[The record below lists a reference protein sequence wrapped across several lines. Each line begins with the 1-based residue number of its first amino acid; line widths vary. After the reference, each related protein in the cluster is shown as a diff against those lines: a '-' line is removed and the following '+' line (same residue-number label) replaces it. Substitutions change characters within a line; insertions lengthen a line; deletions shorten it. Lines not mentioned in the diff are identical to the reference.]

1 MLWSGN
7 GQICCFFF
15 PSLNWLTNLNI
26 EPRLEAKIWT
36 RTILKWH
43 CLRFA
48 LLSVVSVRTEEFL
61 SQSVTTLRLG
71 LRHPPC
77 EESPISSAVGPL
89 LHCGKMKKGIYG
101 MSAQGQECVHVFITC
116 VCVCVLPCAHIG
128 GNAPDIVAWFELQI
142 CLFYMKGILQLKFGL
157 GYFLNTP
164 SDLPPTGYPCSH
176 RLDMM
181 W

>member
-77 EESPISSAVGPL
+77 EESPISSAVGPP

-101 MSAQGQECVHVFITC
+101 MSAQGQECVHVFVTC
-116 VCVCVLPCAHIG
+116 VCVCVALCTYWRKCPGHCCMIWIANLPFLH
-128 GNAPDIVAWFELQI
+128 E
-142 CLFYMKGILQLKFGL
+142 
-157 GYFLNTP
+157 GYFAIKIWFRIF
-164 SDLPPTGYPCSH
+164 S
-176 RLDMM
+176 
-181 W
+181 